1 MSRPMRSSRTPNPAA
16 VLATASLLSAVLAAC
31 APAPIWSGVPVA
43 DGLPRASAG
52 LCSAMVALPDLDEA
66 ARAFTNLA
74 HDELHVLASDGRLD
88 RSLQAAVLQ
97 AMQQVE
103 SDISARSGA
112 GVLLP
117 DMDALKHWTDTS
129 LEALGEEVPSCEI

>member
-1 MSRPMRSSRTPNPAA
+1 MLVAALLAALIAGCAPNPSGSGAA
-16 VLATASLLSAVLAAC
+16 
-31 APAPIWSGVPVA
+31 VA
-43 DGLPRASAG
+43 DGLASASAG
-52 LCSAMVALPDLDEA
+52 LCSAMVALPDTDKA

-74 HDELHVLASDGRLD
+74 HDELHVLAADERLD

-103 SDISARSGA
+103 SDISAGSGA
-112 GVLLP
+112 GVPLP

-129 LEALGEEVPSCEI
+129 LEALGEEVPPCET

>member
-1 MSRPMRSSRTPNPAA
+1 MAPAVLIA
-16 VLATASLLSAVLAAC
+16 VLAAALLAAC
-31 APAPIWSGVPVA
+31 APTPGGSGAAAA
-43 DGLPRASAG
+43 DGLASASAG
-52 LCSAMVALPDLDEA
+52 LCSAMVALPDTGEA

-74 HDELHVLASDGRLD
+74 HDELHVLAADERLD

-103 SDISARSGA
+103 SDLSAGSGA

-117 DMDALKHWTDTS
+117 DLDALKHWTDTS